1 MATGIHLAGGRAA
14 AGPVGFGFGVSSGR
28 TDARRWSVPRS
39 SLTLDLTRKPGECR
53 KRKAAG
59 SAVLFRCEHCA
70 GPAAL
75 RCMHSSECSGHI
87 NKFSTLEL
95 E

>member
-1 MATGIHLAGGRAA
+1 MATAIHLAGGRAA

-59 SAVLFRCEHCA
+59 SADLVRCDHCA
-70 GPAAL
+70 GPAPL
-75 RCMHSSECSGHI
+75 HCLHINKFSGHI
-87 NKFSTLEL
+87 NKFSMLEL